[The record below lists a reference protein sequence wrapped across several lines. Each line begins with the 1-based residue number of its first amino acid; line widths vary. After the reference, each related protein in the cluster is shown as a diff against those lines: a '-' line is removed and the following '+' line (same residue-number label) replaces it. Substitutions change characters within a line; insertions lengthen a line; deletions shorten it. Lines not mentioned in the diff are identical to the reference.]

1 MQTGRAAYLR
11 EFERIA
17 ARVDREPVAPRQ
29 TARRRIRRA
38 PCPGGYVR
46 GPHARGCRRA
56 GAPEGGIA
64 GIVELARSLGPRLVA
79 EGVELPE
86 QHAMLRALGCALG
99 QGFLFARP
107 LEVEQLRELLGQWRD
122 TRVVDARQSYS
133 TFSVIRMPG
142 AWIVQT
148 IL

>member
-1 MQTGRAAYLR
+1 
-11 EFERIA
+11 
-17 ARVDREPVAPRQ
+17 
-29 TARRRIRRA
+29 
-38 PCPGGYVR
+38 
-46 GPHARGCRRA
+46 
-56 GAPEGGIA
+56 
-64 GIVELARSLGPRLVA
+64 
-79 EGVELPE
+79 
-86 QHAMLRALGCALG
+86 MLRALGCALG